1 MAQVPDS
8 LTAEE
13 AFLMDTTSQVEAP
26 PASSLESNKKSKFG
40 LFRFL
45 TKDYPNPLK
54 AALFS
59 LVIPSSGQIYNKK
72 FWKVPIVATAV
83 GTTVFL
89 IGRNTRNY
97 RIWREAYRL
106 RVDGDETTIDDFV
119 NDYPSAD
126 RLQTIRDGYRKRM
139 EQSYIALVAVLLLN
153 AADAFVDAHLLR
165 FDVNDDLSLDLGPNF
180 SPVGQAGISAG
191 LGVRLSLK

>member
-26 PASSLESNKKSKFG
+26 LAPSLESNKKSKFG

-106 RVDGDETTIDDFV
+106 RVDGDETTIDAFV

-180 SPVGQAGISAG
+180 SPVGQAGLSAG
-191 LGVRLSLK
+191 LGIRLSLK